1 MNSLVLSNNN
11 LPTNI
16 EDLSKFVL
24 VGREKL
30 TAVRAEIRAIDKLDL
45 AKEVREQKKQEA
57 QLLGEA
63 LLDAEAKIGEM
74 LKQIP
79 KDNSFRGNQH
89 KERQADST
97 VDLPKPKK
105 EVLRDLGF
113 NEKQAERFETLADNK
128 EIIEQVKAEAREN
141 EEIPTRTAV
150 LNKVQEIKRQEEK
163 PHVFFNSGENEW
175 YTPKEYIDLARKVMG
190 SINLDP
196 ASCEYANKVVNA
208 DKIFTINDNGLEQ
221 KWFGNVW
228 LNPPYSSSL
237 IGLFINKLS
246 ESYANNDISQAV
258 ILVNNATET
267 AWFNDLINIASAVV
281 FPKGRVKFYTPDGKT
296 GAPLQGQAIVY
307 IGNNDSIFLDEYC
320 SLGWGALL

>member
-11 LPTNI
+11 LPTAI

-74 LKQIP
+74 LKEIP
-79 KDNSFRGNQH
+79 KDNSFKGNQH
-89 KERQADST
+89 KVVNSQQCENT
-97 VDLPKPKK
+97 KTK
-105 EVLRDLGF
+105 EQVTKELGF
-113 NEKQAERFETLADNK
+113 NKDMVSRFETLADNK

-163 PHVFFNSGENEW
+163 PHVFFNSGDNEW
-175 YTPKEYIDLARKVMG
+175 YTPNEYIELARKVMG
-190 SINLDP
+190 SIDLDP

-221 KWFGNVW
+221 KWHGNVW
-228 LNPPYSSSL
+228 LNPPYSSDL
-237 IGLFINKLS
+237 IRLFINKLS
-246 ESYANNDISQAV
+246 ESYANSDISQAIV
-258 ILVNNATET
+258 LVNNATET
-267 AWFNDLINIASAVV
+267 AWFNELISLASAVV
-281 FPKGRVKFYTPDGKT
+281 FPRGRVKFYTPDGKT

-307 IGNNDSIFLDEYC
+307 IGDNDSFFLDKFC